1 VFEIMNYLNPNLYNV
16 LAAQYVLGTLRGPAR
31 QRFSKLIM
39 QNSEISEAVN
49 RWELYLNSLGEQL
62 PDIAPDADVWRK
74 IEERLGFS
82 KVQTASPKM
91 DVISEPTTKSSSV
104 VPLPTKKPRLWQGL
118 TALASAAAVVLAVLL
133 VQMQPMP
140 VSEVKQIAVISNQQT
155 DPLWSIEITDE
166 EIAIRATKA
175 LQAKANAD
183 YELWIVPADGS
194 SPVSLGLLPKAGVSI
209 FVKPV
214 VFEQINI
221 AALAVSLEPLGG
233 SPNGSPTEVLFT
245 GKLVIL

>member
-1 VFEIMNYLNPNLYNV
+1 MNYLNPDLYNA

-31 QRFSKLIM
+31 RRFSKLIM

-62 PDIAPDADVWRK
+62 PDVAPDADVWRK
-74 IEERLGFS
+74 IEDRLGFS
-82 KVQTASPKM
+82 QIQNASPK
-91 DVISEPTTKSSSV
+91 IEATPEPTTKSSRV

-133 VQMQPMP
+133 VQMQPAP
-140 VSEVKQIAVISNQQT
+140 VSEVKQIAVINNQQT
-155 DPLWSIEITDE
+155 DLLWSIEITDQ
-166 EIAIRATKA
+166 EIAVRATKA
-175 LQAKANAD
+175 LQAKADAD
-183 YELWIVPADGS
+183 YELWIVPEDGS
-194 SPVSLGLLPKAGVSI
+194 APVSLGLLPKVGASTL
-209 FVKPV
+209 VKPM